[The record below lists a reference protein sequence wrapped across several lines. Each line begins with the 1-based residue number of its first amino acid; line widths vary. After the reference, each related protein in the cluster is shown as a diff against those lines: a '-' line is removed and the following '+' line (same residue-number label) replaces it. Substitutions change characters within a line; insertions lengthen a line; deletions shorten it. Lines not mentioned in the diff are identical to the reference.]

1 VVLNDSAEH
10 SVSVGARHRAAPAHS
25 QIYFTRYIGAGL
37 LVPTPV
43 ARRLDADGDA
53 PGRPGVQEKS
63 KRLKIGQCYTVL
75 STVGLELERLKHES
89 INSSTLCTASTV
101 RPRGVD
107 GLMLCTVICT
117 MVCGMKGAQ
126 RIPSADSAAQSM

>member
-10 SVSVGARHRAAPAHS
+10 SVSVGARHRAAPAHN

-43 ARRLDADGDA
+43 ARRLDADGDT
-53 PGRPGVQEKS
+53 PGRPGVQDKS
-63 KRLKIGQCYTVL
+63 KRLKIGKYYTVL
-75 STVGLELERLKHES
+75 STEYCRELKHES
-89 INSSTLCTASTV
+89 INSTTLCPASTV

-126 RIPSADSAAQSM
+126 RIPTADSAAQSM